1 MHVKAIVL
9 VLLIFASTQSTTR
22 PSTPSHNAP
31 RRLLVQPRR
40 PLPERRLEGETDN
53 LITAQNAYEGYNADS
68 TMDQIN
74 RNLRDDLLDK
84 IESMVKRLEDKV
96 TNLEGSFGSKMGQ
109 IQQSISGKLNKLVE
123 KIHLQTAALKGYSNV

>member
-1 MHVKAIVL
+1 MIFSNKGAMGSLTKAVG
-9 VLLIFASTQSTTR
+9 ATTGQE
-22 PSTPSHNAP
+22 S
-31 RRLLVQPRR
+31 
-40 PLPERRLEGETDN
+40 ETDN
-53 LITAQNAYEGYNADS
+53 LITAQNAYAGYNADS

-123 KIHLQTAALKGYSNV
+123 KIHLQTAALKGFSNV